1 MHILFKFFF
10 SQCYRNK
17 FEKVIDNLEKPWS
30 LSFINQNDIILTEK
44 AGKLYFLNLQNKNI
58 NRIEHNLSVLETG
71 QGGLLDVLY
80 HDDYVYISFG
90 ENRGKGK
97 QAPL

>member
-1 MHILFKFFF
+1 MHILFKFSFL
-10 SQCYRNK
+10 NAIEINL
-17 FEKVIDNLEKPWS
+17 EKVIDNLEKPWS

-71 QGGLLDVLY
+71 QGGY
-80 HDDYVYISFG
+80 
-90 ENRGKGK
+90 
-97 QAPL
+97 